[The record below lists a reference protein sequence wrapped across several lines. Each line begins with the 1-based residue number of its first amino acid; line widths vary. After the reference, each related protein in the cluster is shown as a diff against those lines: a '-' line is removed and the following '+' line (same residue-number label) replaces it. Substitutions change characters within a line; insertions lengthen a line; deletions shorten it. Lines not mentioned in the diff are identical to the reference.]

1 MRGGH
6 KHNRAYETIIP
17 LDNKSRPHAEISG
30 PVSGAPLRNRRLGGF
45 KFVRQEA
52 IGEYF
57 ADLACRELRLIVEV
71 DGATHA
77 TFEESSRDERRDAYL
92 ARRGYRV
99 MRVSNEDVRANLSGV
114 LDTIMLELRSR
125 VMSTTIQRAAPH
137 PRPRPPGGERE

>member
-1 MRGGH
+1 M
-6 KHNRAYETIIP
+6 
-17 LDNKSRPHAEISG
+17 
-30 PVSGAPLRNRRLGGF
+30 
-45 KFVRQEA
+45 RQEA

-77 TFEESSRDERRDAYL
+77 TPEEIARDERRDAYL

-99 MRVSNEDVRANLSGV
+99 MRLSNEDVRANLSGV

-125 VMSTTIQRAAPH
+125 AMSTTIQRAAPH
-137 PRPRPPGGERE
+137 PSPLPAGGERE

>member
-1 MRGGH
+1 MRRSFPWIT
-6 KHNRAYETIIP
+6 NRARV
-17 LDNKSRPHAEISG
+17 LRSQDLSAEHRLWS
-30 PVSGAPLRNRRLGGF
+30 ALRNWQLGGF
-45 KFVRQEA
+45 RFVRREA

-57 ADLACRELRLIVEV
+57 ADLACRELRPVVEV

-77 TFEESSRDERRDAYL
+77 TSEESSRDERRDAYL
-92 ARRGYRV
+92 ARRGDRV

-137 PRPRPPGGERE
+137 PSPLPAGGERE